1 MAASFGWRKWQ
12 TKGGL
17 RYQYT
22 VSMLCNL
29 CFWYK
34 MREHIG
40 AHERRQF
47 HWQAIIPSKN
57 VYEQASRPLD
67 VEIK

>member
-1 MAASFGWRKWQ
+1 
-12 TKGGL
+12 
-17 RYQYT
+17 
-22 VSMLCNL
+22 
-29 CFWYK
+29 